1 MKSLIFAGAAA
12 LALTATPAL
21 ADDHM
26 DAMELTATQQ
36 AMYDA
41 WTDSQRT
48 TYDAW
53 PMEAQTYYWTLDD
66 MQQGVWWNAL
76 NNEQRVR
83 IVGMDDAQRVAAW
96 TSIRNQMNA
105 AGNATASN
113 ASATARTTRSA
124 TSGNIVFRGNA
135 VTQTA
140 PAAHNGEYPPCKGDQ
155 QDNCVNPR
163 EAGLNYGNRPLNY
176 WPGKPASEIDGP
188 LPQNR

>member
-66 MQQGVWWNAL
+66 MQQGVWWDAL

-105 AGNATASN
+105 ANNASASN
-113 ASATARTTRSA
+113 ASTTARTTRSA

-140 PAAHNGEYPPCKGDQ
+140 PAAHSGEYPPCKGDQ
-155 QDNCVNPR
+155 QDNCINPR